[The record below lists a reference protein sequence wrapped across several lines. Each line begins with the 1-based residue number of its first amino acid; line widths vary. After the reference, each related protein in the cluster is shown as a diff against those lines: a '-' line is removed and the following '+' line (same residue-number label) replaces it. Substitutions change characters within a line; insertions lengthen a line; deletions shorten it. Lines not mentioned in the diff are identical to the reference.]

1 MEQKNEVSAKK
12 ISFPSKRNGLM
23 LFILI
28 LIGFF
33 TLSTIVPVFG
43 KYGTLLQVISNS
55 KVKDLANIPKS
66 ILAIANKSTELD
78 KTSEAFNITITT
90 QNQEQETEQTSTK
103 VETSTSSQAQNSE
116 KTNKQ
121 NKNKIVV
128 IKGEINNV
136 QDNEIVIDETQV
148 MVDENIPIKF
158 EGKPIKIS
166 EIVIGSTAIVH
177 AKVENESF
185 IARDITILK
194 EGKSTEE
201 KNQEQDQ
208 EDEKDEE
215 DEQDQ
220 EDEKD
225 EEDEQDQED
234 EKDEE
239 QDKSRNSQKEF
250 EVRSIIT
257 SITGNN
263 IILKDFEHPVNIL
276 DTTSIEENGIGRTT
290 KEALKEGLEV
300 QIHIRYDGT
309 NYNATNIVIKT
320 PEEDENQDKT
330 PPNNKDKAKENAK
343 KP

>member
-78 KTSEAFNITITT
+78 KTSEAFNITTTT

-128 IKGEINNV
+128 IKGAVNNV

-194 EGKSTEE
+194 EGKGTEE

-225 EEDEQDQED
+225 D
-234 EKDEE
+234 E
-239 QDKSRNSQKEF
+239 QDKSLNSQKEF